1 MVIMLIAMLGKKFT
15 ANLLSIALGY
25 TLVIGS
31 LPMPNPMVF
40 MQAMR
45 MDTALTS
52 QTSVSQNSPTKNAGD
67 IPSMPC
73 CDAISAYSM
82 ACGFLVP
89 QYAYMTRSGDS
100 NRVVNSNPIVQPI
113 YIETVSPPPK
123 A

>member
-1 MVIMLIAMLGKKFT
+1 MVIMLTAMLGKKFT
-15 ANLLSIALGY
+15 AKLLSIVLGY
-25 TLVIGS
+25 VLVIGS
-31 LPMPNPMVF
+31 LPITNPMVS

-52 QTSVSQNSPTKNAGD
+52 QASVSQNNPTKNAGD

-73 CDAISAYSM
+73 CDAISAYSI

-89 QYAYMTRSGDS
+89 QYTYMTRAGDS
-100 NRVVNSNPIVQPI
+100 DRVINSNPIVQPI
-113 YIETVSPPPK
+113 YIETVNPPPK